1 MTSITLGGMVILRVN
16 SLDVCAENF
25 SLALNS
31 EINGV
36 EIVIRQEKNGWYITV
51 VFHKKDEIKVKPL
64 ELVKSLS
71 KIFNWYSFEAGAFIP
86 NINGQK
92 LTLASI
98 KTIIKNSYKK
108 LLLSI

>member
-25 SLALNS
+25 SLALS
-31 EINGV
+31 RETNGV
-36 EIVIRQEKNGWYITV
+36 GIVIRQEKNGWYITV

-71 KIFNWYSFEAGAFIP
+71 KIFN
-86 NINGQK
+86 
-92 LTLASI
+92 
-98 KTIIKNSYKK
+98 
-108 LLLSI
+108 

>member
-1 MTSITLGGMVILRVN
+1 MRWK
-16 SLDVCAENF
+16 F
-25 SLALNS
+25 FLALS
-31 EINGV
+31 REINGV
-36 EIVIRQEKNGWYITV
+36 GIVIRQEKNGWYITV
-51 VFHKKDEIKVKPL
+51 VFHKKDEIKVKLL